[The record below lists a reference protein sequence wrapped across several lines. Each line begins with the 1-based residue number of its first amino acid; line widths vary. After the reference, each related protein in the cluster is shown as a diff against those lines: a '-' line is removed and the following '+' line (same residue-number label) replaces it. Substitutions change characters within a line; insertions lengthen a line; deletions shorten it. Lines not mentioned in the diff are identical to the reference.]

1 MKSLS
6 NENEVHELADSSSK
20 RAMENTIRLA
30 HANLGSD
37 VVFDVV
43 ADCGGN
49 FHLLEEG
56 DDPKAIVLWEDVG
69 PVDLTDLEAR
79 CYEYVELSEDSEVFV
94 VFQATNDAGG
104 PCFFI
109 PNEPWIGDD
118 FRQKLAAAARCCP
131 AVQED
136 ETEGGNRP

>member
-6 NENEVHELADSSSK
+6 NEDEVHELADSPCK
-20 RAMENTIRLA
+20 RAMENRIRIA
-30 HANLGSD
+30 HANGGTGIA
-37 VVFDVV
+37 FDAV

-56 DDPKAIVLWEDVG
+56 DDPKAVVLWEDVG

-79 CYEYVELSEDSEVFV
+79 CYEYVELSEDGEIFV

-118 FRQKLAAAARCCP
+118 FRQKLAVAACCCP
-131 AVQED
+131 VVQDD

>member
-1 MKSLS
+1 MKSLN
-6 NENEVHELADSSSK
+6 NENEVHEMADSPYK
-20 RAMENTIRLA
+20 RAMQNSIHDG
-30 HANLGSD
+30 HANLGVD

-56 DDPKAIVLWEDVG
+56 DDPKAVVLCEDVG

-79 CYEYVELSEDSEVFV
+79 CYEYVELSGDGKVFV

-118 FRQKLAAAARCCP
+118 FRQKLAVAARCCS

-136 ETEGGNRP
+136 ETEGGN